1 MDTLDHVEAVC
12 VAYVLS
18 KKHKKKQKN
27 LNRRYW
33 VHPLNVKR
41 PQEGQFYIHFMTL
54 RAHPEKFLK
63 YYRMSIQSFDEL
75 VS

>member
-1 MDTLDHVEAVC
+1 MDTLDDVEAVC
-12 VAYVLS
+12 VAYVL
-18 KKHKKKQKN
+18 KKRQQKQQKKVK
-27 LNRRYW
+27 RCYW

-54 RAHPEKFLK
+54 RAHPENFFK